1 MEITIKGK
9 GDNSQLSN
17 GIELWGLAK
26 ALQNVAA
33 LRLST
38 VTLRVA
44 KAKNRNVLQWHG
56 NAGYAERGH
65 GYEQR
70 CIDSEGLVLWS
81 FAKALCRNA
90 KHCTAK
96 AG

>member
-33 LRLST
+33 LRLSMVMQGRT
-38 VTLRVA
+38 
-44 KAKNRNVLQWHG
+44 
-56 NAGYAERGH
+56 
-65 GYEQR
+65 
-70 CIDSEGLVLWS
+70 
-81 FAKALCRNA
+81 
-90 KHCTAK
+90 
-96 AG
+96 

>member
-33 LRLST
+33 LRLSVVLT
-38 VTLRVA
+38 ARA
-44 KAKNRNVLQWHG
+44 K
-56 NAGYAERGH
+56 
-65 GYEQR
+65 
-70 CIDSEGLVLWS
+70 
-81 FAKALCRNA
+81 
-90 KHCTAK
+90 
-96 AG
+96 